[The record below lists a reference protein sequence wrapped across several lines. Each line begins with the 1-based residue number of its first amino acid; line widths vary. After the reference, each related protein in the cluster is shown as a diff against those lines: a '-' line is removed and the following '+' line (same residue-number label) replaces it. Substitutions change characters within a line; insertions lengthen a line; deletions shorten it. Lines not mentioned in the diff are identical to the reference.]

1 VLCAL
6 CAPVAASGQNQ
17 LQGIDLRSGEPY
29 PSKDIERVD
38 YLLVS
43 QNKVYLSGRAVY
55 VDEGHYRVVVDKEMV
70 SALPGGE
77 IRLEVIVVSKRV
89 ALSSTSGV
97 GIDNQN
103 HRTFL
108 PLTLR

>member
-1 VLCAL
+1 MLCAL
-6 CAPVAASGQNQ
+6 CAHAAASGQNQ
-17 LQGIDLRSGEPY
+17 LQGIDLRSGQPY

-38 YLLVS
+38 YLLVG
-43 QNKVYLSGRAVY
+43 QNIVYLSGQAVY
-55 VDEGHYRVVVDKEMV
+55 VDEGHYQVVVDKATV
-70 SALPGGE
+70 SSLPGE
-77 IRLEVIVVSKRV
+77 KIQMEVVVVSKRV